1 MMKTVDLTPFGF
13 TPTESLV
20 YTTLLRLGPT
30 TGYAV
35 ALASHLARANVYGAL
50 EGLVTRGAATR
61 ASPTRPVRYRPTD
74 PQALLAHLATLQGE
88 ALDRLAR
95 GLRDA
100 SHPGEP
106 VTKEVGGARAVANL
120 ILQLV
125 ARAERRVEGVLAA
138 ELWRPTLPAW
148 RHAARSGGA
157 SVELRIAGDV
167 PSGAEEIVSGSVA
180 ADAPTILVVDEAQT
194 VVTVGAGDAIA
205 GVWSSHPLIVM
216 LARKAVGIVA
226 VLILAAAAACRAP
239 EIPVEQ
245 RYPAGSSFRAQYR
258 VVDGTRLRMIDT
270 GRGTPVVFIH
280 GFGASLYSWRTT
292 LAPVLGAGYRVIAFD
307 NRGFGFS
314 DKPAPKEGGEP
325 RYTNAA
331 YARLVVALLDSLDL
345 PSVVLVGHSMGG
357 AIAAEVAL
365 RYPARVRGLVL
376 IDAAG
381 FGVRWPPVLK
391 VGRWPGAGGVASTL
405 RGRWI
410 TERVLRSTYA
420 DPSKV
425 TEEDVDQYY
434 APVAEAGYGRAL
446 RGVLRQFRFDT
457 LVGRL
462 GALAAPTLVVWGAE
476 DRWIPVRDG
485 SRLATGLPRGA
496 FVIVP
501 RTGHAAAEESPDEVN
516 ALLITFLK
524 EGLPRVPENL
534 AWSTPSLRS
543 SRSSSPPIP
552 RTLQRSAN

>member
-1 MMKTVDLTPFGF
+1 MKTVDLTPFGF

-35 ALASHLARANVYGAL
+35 ALASHLARANAYGAL

-61 ASPTRPVRYRPTD
+61 VSPGTRPVRYRPTD

-88 ALDRLAR
+88 ALDRLTRA
-95 GLRDA
+95 LRDA

-106 VTKEVGGARAVANL
+106 ATKEIGGARGVGNL

-125 ARAERRVEGVLAA
+125 ARAERSVAGVLAA

-148 RHAARSGGA
+148 RHAGRSGGA
-157 SVELRIAGDV
+157 SVDLKIAGDM
-167 PSGAEEIVSGSVA
+167 PTGAEELASGSVA
-180 ADAPTILVVDEAQT
+180 ADAPTILVVDDAQA
-194 VVTVGAGDAIA
+194 VVTKGTGDAIA
-205 GVWSSHPLIVM
+205 GIWSSHPLIVM
-216 LARKAVGIVA
+216 LARRALGVVAAVWLT
-226 VLILAAAAACRAP
+226 VLGACRAP
-239 EIPVEQ
+239 EIPVER
-245 RYPAGSSFRAQYR
+245 RYPAGSPFRAQYL

-280 GFGASLYSWRTT
+280 GFGASLYSWRHT
-292 LAPVLGAGYRVIAFD
+292 LAPVVGAGYRVIAFD

-314 DKPAPKEGGEP
+314 DKPAPQEGGAP
-325 RYTNAA
+325 LYTNAA

-345 PSVVLVGHSMGG
+345 SSAVLVGHSMGG

-365 RYPARVRGLVL
+365 RYPSRVRGLVL

-381 FGVRWPPVLK
+381 FGVRWPPALK
-391 VGRWPGAGGVASTL
+391 VGRWPGAGRLAATF

-410 TERVLRSTYA
+410 TEQVLRSTYA

-425 TEEDVDQYY
+425 TDEDVDQYY
-434 APVAEAGYGRAL
+434 GPVAEPGYDRAL

-476 DRWIPVRDG
+476 DRWIPLRDG
-485 SRLATGLPRGA
+485 SRLATELPRGG

-516 ALLITFLK
+516 ALLIPFLK

-543 SRSSSPPIP
+543 SRSNSPPIP
-552 RTLQRSAN
+552 RTPQRSAN